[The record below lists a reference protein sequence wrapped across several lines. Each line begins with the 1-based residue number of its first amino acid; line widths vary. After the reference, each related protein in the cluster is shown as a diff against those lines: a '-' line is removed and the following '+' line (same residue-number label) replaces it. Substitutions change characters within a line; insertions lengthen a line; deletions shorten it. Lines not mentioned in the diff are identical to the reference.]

1 MLQKELARR
10 EARDQQFREEKDPIP
25 ADKRNVLL
33 PLRYYPPDASYTVAA
48 ALRLGQERPV
58 VLMPTSTGTIRKYE
72 RVGVLEFTFQGQ
84 SLSLGAFIEAGTRE
98 IEGLFVPFVDATS
111 GKETYPAGRYLDIP
125 PTTTGLYEI
134 DFNKAYNPYCAY
146 NATLRV
152 PVSTTIEP
160 AEGRNPRRRKGPGR
174 MSRALQAIV
183 FDFDGVIA
191 NSEPLHL
198 TAFQQ
203 ALAAEGVELS
213 PADYFARYLG
223 YDDVG
228 LFEALARDRGIAMSG
243 DAVRAL
249 VVRKGER
256 MQDLLRSGSVVFP
269 GATEFIREAAAA
281 VPIAIASGAMRHEI
295 DEVIDAAGITDLFS
309 TIVAAGDT
317 PQSKPSPAP
326 YRLALERLRE
336 SSGRAIDARRSVAIE
351 DSRWGLESAHGA
363 GLRLVGVTNSY
374 PAHELA
380 GAELV
385 VEGLQSLTLPALDR
399 LCAR

>member
-1 MLQKELARR
+1 
-10 EARDQQFREEKDPIP
+10 
-25 ADKRNVLL
+25 
-33 PLRYYPPDASYTVAA
+33 
-48 ALRLGQERPV
+48 
-58 VLMPTSTGTIRKYE
+58 
-72 RVGVLEFTFQGQ
+72 
-84 SLSLGAFIEAGTRE
+84 
-98 IEGLFVPFVDATS
+98 
-111 GKETYPAGRYLDIP
+111 
-125 PTTTGLYEI
+125 
-134 DFNKAYNPYCAY
+134 
-146 NATLRV
+146 
-152 PVSTTIEP
+152 
-160 AEGRNPRRRKGPGR
+160 

-198 TAFQQ
+198 KAFQL

-228 LFEALARDRGIAMSG
+228 LFEALGRDRGIAMSG
-243 DAVRAL
+243 DHVRAL

-256 MQDLLRSGSVVFP
+256 MQDLLRSGSVLFP

-295 DEVIDAAGITDLFS
+295 DEVIDAAGMTDLFA

-317 PQSKPSPAP
+317 PQSKPSPEP

-336 SSGRAIDARRSVAIE
+336 SSGRDIDARRAVAIE

-374 PAHELA
+374 PAHELT

-385 VEGLQSLTLPALDR
+385 VESLQSLTLPALDE
-399 LCAR
+399 LCTKR